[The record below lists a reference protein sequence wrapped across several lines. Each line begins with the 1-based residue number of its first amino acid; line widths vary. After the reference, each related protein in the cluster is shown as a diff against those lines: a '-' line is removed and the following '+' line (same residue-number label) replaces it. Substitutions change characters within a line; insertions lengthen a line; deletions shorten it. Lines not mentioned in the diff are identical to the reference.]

1 MEFSNSSII
10 VFSCASAKNKSF
22 LFLYS
27 IIKAIDAPFVF
38 ELRALTAG
46 APMPAGSV
54 GDVLQHTLHG
64 PGSFLFG
71 EIAFP
76 QVAGVYQYE
85 VVEVRGDTAGFTYD
99 ETVYLIEVTVAWD
112 EDAYAFVLLTD
123 MEAAEHPVENI
134 VFLNHYKAPP
144 PDIPKTGEAKDSVP
158 WLGFLCL
165 SSAFMLRRRRK
176 KGAGKVHRP

>member
-1 MEFSNSSII
+1 MPH
-10 VFSCASAKNKSF
+10 SF
-22 LFLYS
+22 F
-27 IIKAIDAPFVF
+27 K
-38 ELRALTAG
+38 LRALTAG

-54 GDVLQHTLHG
+54 GDVLQQTLDG
-64 PGSFLFG
+64 PGSFFFG

-85 VVEVRGDTAGFTYD
+85 VVEVRGNTAGFTYD
-99 ETVYLIEVTVAWD
+99 ETVFLIEVTVAWD

-123 MEAAEHPVENI
+123 MEAAEGPVEDM

-144 PDIPKTGEAKDSVP
+144 PEIPKTGETNDNVP

-165 SSAFMLRRRRK
+165 SSAAIVLMRRRK
-176 KGAGKVHRP
+176 KGAGKVHWP